1 MKLAGKIVA
10 AKHKLV
16 FGTVALGL
24 LFTGGLLKAVRA
36 QDRDDSQCRQYDSR
50 CEKQRERERRERERE
65 RGREERERARY
76 RDNQDR
82 YRDRDGNGG
91 SDNAGY
97 HDDHY
102 NRGLGISIR
111 IEQRIA
117 GDFPDH
123 AYSDAQRIAQENG
136 HRTGLEKGLDDGR
149 HSRSFNPE
157 RSSHYRDGD
166 AGYHKEY
173 GLKEDYRIAYRQ
185 AFVNGYTEGFREY
198 NRHEYVSRW

>member
-1 MKLAGKIVA
+1 MKRAMNMVA

-16 FGTVALGL
+16 FGIVALGL
-24 LFTGGLLKAVRA
+24 LFTGGLLDKAVRA

-50 CEKQRERERRERERE
+50 CEKQRERERRDRE
-65 RGREERERARY
+65 REERERARY

-82 YRDRDGNGG
+82 YRDRDGNSG
-91 SDNAGY
+91 SDNGGSY
-97 HDDHY
+97 EDHY
-102 NRGLGISIR
+102 SRGAGISIR

-117 GDFPDH
+117 GEFPNH
-123 AYSDAQRIAQENG
+123 AYSDAQRIAHENG

>member
-50 CEKQRERERRERERE
+50 CEKRRERERRERERE

-111 IEQRIA
+111 IEKRIA
-117 GDFPDH
+117 GDFPDD
-123 AYSDAQRIAQENG
+123 AY
-136 HRTGLEKGLDDGR
+136 
-149 HSRSFNPE
+149 
-157 RSSHYRDGD
+157 Y
-166 AGYHKEY
+166 
-173 GLKEDYRIAYRQ
+173 
-185 AFVNGYTEGFREY
+185 
-198 NRHEYVSRW
+198 

>member
-1 MKLAGKIVA
+1 MKLAMDMVA
-10 AKHKLV
+10 AKHKIV
-16 FGTVALGL
+16 FGMLALGL
-24 LFTGGLLKAVRA
+24 LFTGGLLDKAVRA
-36 QDRDDSQCRQYDSR
+36 QDTDDSQCRQHDNR
-50 CEKQRERERRERERE
+50 CNKQRERQRRERERE
-65 RGREERERARY
+65 EREQARY
-76 RDNQDR
+76 RDQDR
-82 YRDRDGNGG
+82 DRDRDGNSG
-91 SDNAGY
+91 SDNPGY
-97 HDDHY
+97 YDDHY
-102 NRGLGISIR
+102 SRGAGISIR

-117 GDFPDH
+117 GEFPNH

-185 AFVNGYTEGFREY
+185 AFVSGYTEGFREY